1 MSVVSLQLGQ
11 CGNQIGHE
19 LFSVISD
26 DSNGPNRKK
35 YKQCSDDRFFYETSA
50 GELVARA
57 VLVDMEPKVIS
68 QAIAKASKSGRWR
81 YGDKAHFS
89 QKQGSGNNWANGFC
103 VHGPRHEEAV
113 EDLVRKEIERCDRL
127 AGIFT
132 MMSVAGGTG
141 SGVGTYITQRLRDL
155 YPNSFILN
163 QVTWPY
169 GAGEVIVQNYNS
181 VLTLSHLYQLS
192 DAILVH
198 ENDTV
203 HKICSRLMNIK
214 HISISDV
221 NKVIAHQLASVLQP
235 AYTADSPCHYST
247 NPIGELMSSLVS
259 HPEYKLL
266 SLCNIPQMSSTSL
279 AYSVFNWPGLLKH
292 LRQMLIASARM
303 EEAPTSEVPPAAEE
317 QPEQDV
323 LDRDDIVAV
332 KFSVK
337 APNMPYITEPG
348 HPKCFP
354 LEIGLTLMANK
365 GPSAPEII
373 KLLDW
378 QEETDHYIMVM
389 ERPFPCMDLL
399 SFKQLLFE
407 MVCRDFPIAEDL
419 YMTAAN
425 IWTRPG
431 LSQEC
436 CELICDCLQPKPKKR
451 LALEKI
457 HLHDWFK
464 VMD

>member
-35 YKQCSDDRFFYETSA
+35 YKQCSDERFFYQNSA
-50 GELVARA
+50 GELVARS

-68 QAIAKASKSGRWR
+68 QALAKASKSGRWR

-103 VHGPRHEEAV
+103 VHGPRHKEDV
-113 EDLVRKEIERCDRL
+113 EDLVRMEVERCDRL

-155 YPNSFILN
+155 YPQSFILN

-203 HKICSRLMNIK
+203 HKICSQLMNIK
-214 HISISDV
+214 HISISDI
-221 NKVIAHQLASVLQP
+221 NKVISHQLASVLQP
-235 AYTADSPCHYST
+235 VYTAHSPDYYSR
-247 NPIGELMSSLVS
+247 NPIGELLTSLVC

-303 EEAPTSEVPPAAEE
+303 EEGIDWTVNVPSVVLSGAESVTNIRHKSFNSSLANLLILRGKDVSTAVTDGFKDPLLYVPWLKAENSFSTWSSPIPFNGYEKSATLVSNSQSLLKPLDNIVRKAWNMFASRAYIHQYTKFGISEE
-317 QPEQDV
+317 DF
-323 LDRDDIVAV
+323 LD
-332 KFSVK
+332 
-337 APNMPYITEPG
+337 
-348 HPKCFP
+348 
-354 LEIGLTLMANK
+354 
-365 GPSAPEII
+365 
-373 KLLDW
+373 
-378 QEETDHYIMVM
+378 
-389 ERPFPCMDLL
+389 
-399 SFKQLLFE
+399 SF
-407 MVCRDFPIAEDL
+407 
-419 YMTAAN
+419 T
-425 IWTRPG
+425 
-431 LSQEC
+431 
-436 CELICDCLQPKPKKR
+436 
-451 LALEKI
+451 ALEQI
-457 HLHDWFK
+457 ISSYTHL
-464 VMD
+464 